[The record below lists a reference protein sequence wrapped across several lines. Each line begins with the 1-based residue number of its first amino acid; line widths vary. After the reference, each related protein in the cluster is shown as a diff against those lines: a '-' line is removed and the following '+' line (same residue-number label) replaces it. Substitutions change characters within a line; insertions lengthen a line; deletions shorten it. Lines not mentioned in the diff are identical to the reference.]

1 MMTSGSELTDHVI
14 IAGFGRVGRVIAHF
28 LSATR
33 TPYVALDLDGPLVS
47 ELRKTGEPVFYG
59 DATHPDVLRLMGVEN
74 ASALVITLDKPL
86 AAARMARTIHGKWPL
101 LPLYMRARDRRHA
114 AQLTRFGATRA
125 VPETAESSLQLAR
138 SVLREVGIPISA
150 ANQIIE
156 KVREADYALG
166 APDAED
172 PETLK
177 TPQM

>member
-47 ELRKTGEPVFYG
+47 ELRKAGEPVFYG
-59 DATHPDVLRLMGVEN
+59 DATHPDVLRLMGVES
-74 ASALVITLDKPL
+74 AAALVITLDKPL
-86 AAARMARTIHGKWPL
+86 AAARMARTIHSKWPL
-101 LPLYMRARDRRHA
+101 LPIFVRARDRRHA
-114 AQLTRFGATRA
+114 AQLIRFGATRA

-138 SVLREVGIPISA
+138 SVLRGVGIPISA

-177 TPQM
+177 TP